1 MFYSRCSLIQ
11 LINAITLDQGATS
24 YGFST
29 KVTGFSVLFVVHM
42 LYRDSC
48 WSSCMRCVLS
58 TFSKDDDDD
67 GGGDVLFAVLSLAIL
82 HGQA

>member
-1 MFYSRCSLIQ
+1 
-11 LINAITLDQGATS
+11 
-24 YGFST
+24 
-29 KVTGFSVLFVVHM
+29 M

-67 GGGDVLFAVLSLAIL
+67 GGGDGSGDVLFAVLSLAIL